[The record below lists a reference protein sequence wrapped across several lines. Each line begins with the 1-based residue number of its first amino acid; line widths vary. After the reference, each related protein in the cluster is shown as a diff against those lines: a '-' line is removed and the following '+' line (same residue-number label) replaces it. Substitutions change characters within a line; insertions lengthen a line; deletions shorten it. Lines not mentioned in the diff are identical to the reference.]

1 MSTHTI
7 PTPKLSYVLGPAII
21 VALGSITV
29 ASAQS
34 PFANKK
40 KQQAWETPQPPS
52 SKPIIQD
59 QSGVKR
65 TYSPAYPQ
73 SGSSIPPTEY
83 SAPNMQPRIYGGEAS
98 PTQKTSPAFPSNP
111 TTPTQTHS
119 VGTYNYQGPS
129 PQSSQAQT
137 PVLAGQPYP
146 PSNATHTGYKPSP
159 YPPQTQ
165 PGDAYPSQTY
175 TQPAYPPQG
184 QYNQRRTWKQK
195 LGLSNLVTSFKGF
208 FKGGA
213 AAVHRDD
220 GVNTDWSED
229 FIADAKAEFEVSA
242 VTDSGYEYGVNLQA
256 RAQYDK
262 YRRGF
267 GGRVNDC
274 PPTQPG
280 CSSAI
285 IAGAPTSLRGHTSRF
300 YSAGANDA
308 KDTEYALESAHLF
321 LRTSYGDVTLGRDDG
336 AAYLFSLGAPTLL
349 AINASNSPVDYTG
362 LDSVK
367 TVNDASGFSEKITY
381 TSPRL
386 LGDTVGVGVQFGAS
400 YAPNARACGV
410 DYCVKRSDITG
421 TQSPDL
427 KNIIEAGLSLDRTFR
442 NGMKIEA
449 TASYA
454 MGSEQSNLAVFDNL
468 KAFNVGAEL
477 SWMDVTL
484 GGSYLDS
491 NNGLT
496 NGDYKAWDIGATWKP
511 SALGF
516 TLGYG
521 HAKDDNVN
529 LSSDQFVAGVSYDFN
544 KFTLGAGAQFIER
557 EVQAFN
563 GVAVLPQKDK
573 ATALFVEGGFKF

>member
-1 MSTHTI
+1 MPVRTL

-40 KQQAWETPQPPS
+40 KQQAWETPQAPS
-52 SKPIIQD
+52 AAPVRQTQPK
-59 QSGVKR
+59 GKR
-65 TYSPAYPQ
+65 TYYPAPSQ
-73 SGSSIPPTEY
+73 SGSPVPPTQY
-83 SAPNMQPRIYGGEAS
+83 SSPNMQPKIYGGDVSSTTA
-98 PTQKTSPAFPSNP
+98 TSPMPSSKV
-111 TTPTQTHS
+111 TAPTQTHS
-119 VGTYNYQGPS
+119 SGTYNYQGPS
-129 PQSSQAQT
+129 TQPSETQM

-146 PSNATHTGYKPSP
+146 PNHAARSGYKPSP
-159 YPPQTQ
+159 YPHQNQAQATYPNQ
-165 PGDAYPSQTY
+165 P
-175 TQPAYPPQG
+175 YPPQG
-184 QYNQRRTWKQK
+184 HYNQRRSWKQK
-195 LGLSNLVTSFKGF
+195 LGLSNLATSFKGF

-220 GVNTDWSED
+220 GVNSNWSED
-229 FIADAKAEFEVSA
+229 FIADAKVEFEVSA
-242 VTDSGYEYGVNLQA
+242 VTDSGYEYGVNLQG

-267 GGRVNDC
+267 GVRVNDC
-274 PPTQPG
+274 PPNQAG
-280 CSSAI
+280 CSTAT
-285 IAGAPTSLRGHTSRF
+285 IAGNPTSLRGHTSRF

-336 AAYLFSLGAPTLL
+336 AAYLFSLGAPSLL
-349 AINASNSPVDYTG
+349 AVNASNSPVDYTG

-410 DYCVKRSDITG
+410 DYCVKRTDVLG

-442 NGMKIEA
+442 NGMKVEA

-454 MGSEQSNLAVFDNL
+454 MGSERSNLVAFDDL
-468 KAFNVGAEL
+468 KAFNIGAEL
-477 SWMDVTL
+477 SWMDITL

-491 NNGLT
+491 NNGLA

-563 GVAVLPQKDK
+563 GATVLPQKDK